1 MNSPQ
6 NNTFKLKIN
15 DYFRTINAN
24 NKEIKNEYNNEN
36 VEDEN
41 TEEIDEELSE
51 LASRIVKTSESIYL
65 DKIKMNNINK
75 IFFISIYH
83 LMLVHSKLYIFFF

>member
-1 MNSPQ
+1 MKSPQ

-15 DYFRTINAN
+15 DYFRTIKAN
-24 NKEIKNEYNNEN
+24 NKGNKNEYNNEN